1 MADTADGQE
10 LRRTLY
16 HRLHWLW
23 PILASP
29 LLRRTVRVALWALLA
44 GWLVFAAL
52 VLSLRYIVLPNIGA
66 YHVQIEQALS
76 DAIGQP
82 VTISQIE
89 ARWQGLNPDIVLDQ
103 VTLSDHQGVQ
113 VFSVEQMETVI
124 SWRSL
129 LHGRVTLASLIIERP
144 VLQVRRETT
153 GRITVAGI
161 DAESEGDST
170 FSTWALEQPQIR
182 VRNAT
187 IVWDDRLRAAPQL
200 VLEDLQFG
208 LDNKGRRHRFGLSA
222 APPSELAARI
232 DVRGEVTG
240 SLDEALEHF
249 AGQVYVQLDYAD
261 LAGWRHWVD
270 YPVDLTSGRGALR
283 IWGDLAD
290 GKGKVT
296 TDLALETV
304 RVRLDK
310 KLPELDLESLRGRLE
325 GSYKTGAWTLAGRKI
340 ELQAADGLHILPTDF
355 QVAWQQDARSG
366 RVTGS
371 ANANMLDLAML
382 GRLAAYLPLDVRSRD
397 LLDRHKPRGRLAG
410 LRAGWGQTGEVPD
423 QYSLR
428 AAFTDLGVLADG
440 YFPGAN
446 GLAGQVELDEKGG
459 SLSLDAGRSGI
470 SLPAVFVEPNIAFEQ
485 LRARATWKL
494 AGKNVDVKLERLQ
507 FDGADAAGSA
517 SGSYHYTGS
526 GPGAIDLVGSITRAD
541 GRVVWRYIP
550 SVIGAEVRDWLRSA
564 IVSGRGYDAKLV
576 LKGDLADF
584 PFRDPATGK
593 FIITAKA
600 DGVKLDY
607 ADGWPVIEDIKGDMS
622 FGTGMRIV
630 ASKGSI
636 FGAKLADVVVEI
648 PDFEADERKLLINGE
663 ASGPTGDF
671 LRFIE
676 QSPVSRK
683 IDNFTQGMKA
693 IGNGKLDLALDI
705 PFSRLQDTKVRG
717 EFTLQNNQVQLF
729 EGLAPVTQVNGR
741 LLLTE
746 SSISSPEISGRIFG
760 GPVRVGIKSH
770 ADKVAVQVA
779 GTSNVAELTQHFGLP
794 VGDRLSG
801 SSAWKASID
810 IKHGQT
816 DLVVESD
823 LVGITSRLP
832 DPLAKAPAS
841 PLALRVTKVTGE
853 AGRQQIQAS
862 LGNVAQAVAVKRA
875 DVVERAVVVL
885 GSGEARLPDNG
896 IAVRIAVPQFDA
908 DAWQALLGGN
918 GNGNGVKRGPRMPA
932 LDSLSIRTPMLRLM
946 DREFTQVEAE
956 ARPRDDGWQIA
967 IVTQEAAGD
976 LFWRNAGA
984 GWVEGSLRHLVVRPA
999 AEVAGSNM
1007 TLINSLPGMNLTV
1020 ADFRIGDKALGRLE
1034 LHARNDQGAWHLDKL
1049 NLRNPD
1055 GALNGKAVW
1064 QNDGAGRHQT
1074 RLDFELTASDVG
1086 RLLTRLGY
1094 VDAIRRGTATMAGN
1108 VQWNGPLTGIHYPSL
1123 SGQMSVVAENGQ
1135 FNKLEPGVGR
1145 LLGLISLQSL
1155 PRRLTLDFRDIFSD
1169 GLAFDSIEGKT
1180 TMTAGLMR
1188 TVDALRINSPAAQIE
1203 IRGEADL
1210 KNETQNLEVLVRP
1223 QMGAVAAIG
1232 TALVN
1237 PIAGAAALLAS
1248 TVLQNPLGRLFSY
1261 RYHVTGSWS
1270 DPKVQKV
1277 GEFVEEVPQGTSEGG
1292 RR

>member
-1 MADTADGQE
+1 VIE
-10 LRRTLY
+10 PVLRQTLY

-29 LLRRTVRVALWALLA
+29 LLRRTVRVALWGALAAWLA
-44 GWLVFAAL
+44 FAAL
-52 VLSLRYIVLPNIGA
+52 VLALRYLVLPNIGT
-66 YHVQIEQALS
+66 YHTQIEQALS
-76 DAIGQP
+76 RAVGQP
-82 VTISQIE
+82 VTIGRIE
-89 ARWQGLNPDIVLDQ
+89 ARWQGLNPDIVLDH
-103 VTLSDHQGVQ
+103 VVLSDHQGSQ
-113 VFSVEQMETVI
+113 VFSLEQMETVI

-129 LHGRVTLASLIIERP
+129 WHGQVTLASLIIERP
-144 VLQVRRETT
+144 VLHVRRETT

-161 DAESEGDST
+161 DTESEGDSN
-170 FSTWALEQPQIR
+170 FGNWALEQPQIR

-187 IVWDDRLRAAPQL
+187 IVWDDRLRGAPQL
-200 VLEDLQFG
+200 VLEDVQFG
-208 LDNKGRRHRFGLSA
+208 LDNKGSRHRFGLSA
-222 APPSELAARI
+222 APPSELAARLDI
-232 DVRGEVTG
+232 RGEVTG
-240 SLDEALEHF
+240 NIDDAIEKF

-261 LAGWRHWVD
+261 LAGWRSWVD
-270 YPVDLTSGRGALR
+270 YPVDLTQGRGALR
-283 IWGDLAD
+283 FWGDIAD

-296 TDLALETV
+296 TDLALDAV
-304 RVRLDK
+304 RVRLGK
-310 KLPELDLESLRGRLE
+310 TLPELDLETLRGRLE
-325 GSYKTGAWTLAGRKI
+325 GSYKTGAWTLAGRKV
-340 ELQAADGLHILPTDF
+340 ELQAADGMRIEPTDF
-355 QVAWQQDARSG
+355 QVAWQQNAESG

-371 ANANMLDLAML
+371 ATASILDLAML
-382 GRLAAYLPLDVRSRD
+382 GRLAAYLPLDARSRE
-397 LLDRHKPRGRLAG
+397 LLDRHQPQGRLVG
-410 LRAGWGQTGEVPD
+410 LRAGWGLAGEVLD

-428 AAFTDLGVLADG
+428 AAFTDLGLLADG

-446 GLAGQVELDEKGG
+446 GLAGQVEVDEKGG
-459 SLSLDAGRSGI
+459 SLSLDSGRSGI
-470 SLPAVFVEPNIAFEQ
+470 SLPTVFIEPDIAFEQ
-485 LRARATWKL
+485 LRARATWKV
-494 AGKNVDVKLERLQ
+494 AGETIDVKLERVQ
-507 FDGADAAGSA
+507 FEGADAAGSV
-517 SGSYHYTGS
+517 SGSYHYTGV
-526 GPGAIDLVGSITRAD
+526 GPGVIDLVGSITHAD
-541 GRVVWRYIP
+541 GRAVWRYIP
-550 SVIGAEVRDWLRSA
+550 SVVGAQVRDWLRSA
-564 IVSGRGYDAKLV
+564 ILSGRGYDGKLV

-607 ADGWPVIEDIKGDMS
+607 ADGWPVINDIKADMS
-622 FGTGMRIV
+622 FGVGMRI
-630 ASKGSI
+630 AAEKGSI
-636 FGAKLADVVVEI
+636 LGARLADVVVEI
-648 PDFEADERKLLINGE
+648 PDLEVMDEMLLIGGN
-663 ASGPTGDF
+663 ASGPTSEF
-671 LRFIE
+671 LRFIDK
-676 QSPVSRK
+676 SPVGVK

-693 IGNGKLDLALDI
+693 TGNGKLDLALELPI
-705 PFSRLQDTKVRG
+705 RRLKDTKVRG
-717 EFTLQNNQVQLF
+717 EFRLQDNQVHLF
-729 EGLAPVTQVNGR
+729 DGMAPVTQVNGR

-746 SSISSPEISGRIFG
+746 SSISSPEITGRIFG

-779 GTSNVAELTQHFGLP
+779 GTSNVAELTQHFGLSG
-794 VGDRLSG
+794 GDRLSG
-801 SSAWKASID
+801 SSAWKAGID

-832 DPLAKAPAS
+832 EPLAKAPAS

-862 LGNVAQAVAVKRA
+862 LGNIAQAVAVKRA
-875 DVVERAVVVL
+875 DVLERAVVVL

-918 GNGNGVKRGPRMPA
+918 GNGNGAKRGPRMPA

-946 DREFTQVEAE
+946 GRDFTQVEAE

-984 GWVEGSLRHLVVRPA
+984 GWVEGSLRRLVVRPA

-1007 TLINSLPGMNLTV
+1007 TLVNSLPGMNLTV

-1034 LHARNDQGAWHLDKL
+1034 LQARNDQGAWHLDKL

-1055 GALNGKAVW
+1055 GALSGRAVW
-1064 QNDGAGRHQT
+1064 RNDGAGRHQT

-1086 RLLTRLGY
+1086 RLLTRLGF

-1210 KNETQNLEVLVRP
+1210 KNETQNLQVLVRP
-1223 QMGAVAAIG
+1223 QIGAVAAIG
-1232 TALVN
+1232 AALVN
-1237 PIAGAAALLAS
+1237 PIAGAAALVAS

-1270 DPKVQKV
+1270 DPKVEKV
-1277 GEFVEEVPQGTSEGG
+1277 GEFVEEAPQGTSEGG